1 MKHCVLLFS
10 LLIGLAFPATAQVI
24 TADQPVVYSQTVI
37 AIVPGSTVPRAISQ
51 SPELQSPALEEQ
63 AEPSEPAGQTQEGEE
78 SATADIKESLAV
90 QAKQPAR
97 MTLRVEVRAAQ
108 IPVTSGIFPH
118 YKLDAEHG
126 VLTYFA
132 EAKPRRMVAENIQK
146 PLDVLFIGDDGII
159 RQIIPEVAPA
169 FIPDDIRTD
178 FPVRALLYMQAGQT
192 AQWAIQPGY
201 RIEHGLFTPK
211 PLIYTAPEE

>member
-1 MKHCVLLFS
+1 MKRCALLFS
-10 LLIGLAFPATAQVI
+10 LLISLVSPVAAQVI

-37 AIVPGSTVPRAISQ
+37 AIVPGSTVPKAISQ
-51 SPELQSPALEEQ
+51 SPELQSPAQEEQ
-63 AEPSEPAGQTQEGEE
+63 EEPAEQPEEAE
-78 SATADIKESLAV
+78 SATADIKDSLAT

-97 MTLRVEVRAAQ
+97 MTLRVEVRGAQ
-108 IPVTSGIFPH
+108 IPVNSGIFPH

-126 VLTYFA
+126 VLTYYP
-132 EAKPRRMVAENIQK
+132 EAKPRRMIAENIQK
-146 PLDVLFIGDDGII
+146 PLDVMFIGDDGII

-169 FIPDDIRTD
+169 FIPDDIRTG
-178 FPVRALLYMQAGQT
+178 FSVRALLYMQAGQA

-211 PLIYTAPEE
+211 PLIYTAPEEE

>member
-1 MKHCVLLFS
+1 MKRYALFLL
-10 LLIGLAFPATAQVI
+10 LANMALPVNAQVI

-37 AIVPGSTVPRAISQ
+37 AIVPGSTVPKAISQ
-51 SPELQSPALEEQ
+51 SPELQSPAQEEV
-63 AEPSEPAGQTQEGEE
+63 AEPEEPQQQDEE
-78 SATADIKESLAV
+78 SATADIKESLAT
-90 QAKQPAR
+90 QAKQPSR
-97 MTLRVEVRAAQ
+97 MTLRVEVRGAQ
-108 IPVTSGIFPH
+108 IPVNSGIFPH

-126 VLTYFA
+126 VLTYYA

-159 RQIIPEVAPA
+159 RQIIPEVSPA

-178 FPVRALLYMQAGQT
+178 FPVRALLYMQSGQ
-192 AQWAIQPGY
+192 ASQWAIQPGF

>member
-1 MKHCVLLFS
+1 MKFCISLF
-10 LLIGLAFPATAQVI
+10 LLIISMSFPTGAQVI

-37 AIVPGSTVPRAISQ
+37 AIVPGSTVPKAISQ
-51 SPELQSPALEEQ
+51 SPELQSPAQEEQ
-63 AEPSEPAGQTQEGEE
+63 EEPAKQAEEGE
-78 SATADIKESLAV
+78 SATADIKEFLAT

-97 MTLRVEVRAAQ
+97 MTLRVEVRGSQ
-108 IPVTSGIFPH
+108 IPVNSGIFPH

-126 VLTYFA
+126 VLTYYA
-132 EAKPRRMVAENIQK
+132 EAKPRRMIAENIQK

-169 FIPDDIRTD
+169 FIPDDIRPD

-192 AQWAIQPGY
+192 AKWAIQPGY